1 MTTSPATFSSALCV
15 TRTFTS
21 LTIPSSQRWYKGRV
35 TTDPPSHAAI
45 VVIKFGGSSLASVEH
60 LERVADLVASRAK
73 THRVVVVV
81 SAMGKTTD
89 ALVEQARSLCETPN
103 PRELDMLLSTG
114 ERQSMAMLAL
124 AVSARDVGAIS
135 LTGSQVGIITDHQHG
150 RARVVEV
157 RPFRVVDELDAG
169 HRVVVI
175 GGFQGV
181 SYKRE
186 VTTLGRGGSDTTA
199 VALAA
204 ALGADCEIY
213 SAVAGV
219 FSADPRVVATATPL
233 PELDYG
239 TMGALSRAGAK
250 VLHASAVELAAELG
264 VVIHA
269 RATHGAATQTRI
281 HDGKAPEP
289 RALAVASDRVI
300 LVRAKISERERDTTR
315 GAEAT
320 ARLLNCFDTFDLQ
333 HLLWSGDELSG
344 WISRTQRDDASDAL
358 AGLRTS
364 AAELGDPRVEIE
376 ATMCASIS
384 IVGPGVSELRG
395 VVAAL
400 GAALRSLEIP
410 LLRLE
415 HEHSVVRVF
424 VPESHQD
431 RATRELHAHLVES
444 S

>member
-1 MTTSPATFSSALCV
+1 MTADLPTQPE
-15 TRTFTS
+15 
-21 LTIPSSQRWYKGRV
+21 
-35 TTDPPSHAAI
+35 I

-60 LERVADLVASRAK
+60 IERVADIVASRAK

-89 ALVEQARSLCETPN
+89 ALVQQARSLCETPN

-135 LTGSQVGIITDHQHG
+135 LTGSQVGIITNHQHG

-213 SAVAGV
+213 SDVAGV
-219 FSADPRVVATATPL
+219 FSADPRIVDAATPL
-233 PELDYG
+233 PELDYV

-269 RATHGAATQTRI
+269 RATHGAPTQTRI
-281 HDGKAPEP
+281 HGVKASEP
-289 RALAVASDRVI
+289 RALAVASDRVLLI
-300 LVRAKISERERDTTR
+300 RAKVRAQESDGVRVCETAAKLLECF
-315 GAEAT
+315 EA
-320 ARLLNCFDTFDLQ
+320 CDLQ
-333 HLLWSGDELSG
+333 YVTWTGEELSG
-344 WISRTQRDDASDAL
+344 WISRTQRDDVTEAL
-358 AGLRTS
+358 ARLR
-364 AAELGDPRVEIE
+364 ARVVALGDPCVELQPV
-376 ATMCASIS
+376 MCASIS
-384 IVGPGVSELRG
+384 IIGPELSELRG
-395 VVAAL
+395 IAPAL
-400 GAALRSLEIP
+400 GAALQTLEIP
-410 LLRLE
+410 LLRME
-415 HEHSVVRVF
+415 HARSVVRVF
-424 VPESHQD
+424 VPEAHQD
-431 RATRELHAHLVES
+431 RATRELHARLVDAR
-444 S
+444 